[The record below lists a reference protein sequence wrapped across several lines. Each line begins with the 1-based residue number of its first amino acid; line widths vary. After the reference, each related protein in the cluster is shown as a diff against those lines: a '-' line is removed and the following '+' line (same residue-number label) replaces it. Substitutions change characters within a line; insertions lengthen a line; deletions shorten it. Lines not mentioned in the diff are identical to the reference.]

1 MKIIDITVPIC
12 PDTPTWP
19 GSQEFDLH
27 WSKRL
32 DDGDECNNSHIEY
45 DTHTGTHV
53 DAPFHFLKEGDTV
66 EKLALDILIGQAV
79 VAYFPE
85 VNKITA
91 NALKILELPA
101 DTQRLLLRTHNSG
114 LWSKEITHFKKD
126 FVALAPDAA
135 HWIVNRGIRLV
146 GVDYL
151 SVGSYEDGIT
161 THRILLEA
169 GVIILENLN
178 LYNIEAGKYELICL
192 PLKVLGAEGAS
203 ARAVLIK

>member
-19 GSQEFDLH
+19 GSHEFNLH

-32 DDGDECNNSHIEY
+32 DDGDECNNSHIEC

-53 DAPFHFLKEGDTV
+53 DAPFHFLKSGATV
-66 EKLALDILIGQAV
+66 EKLSLDILIGPAI

-91 NALKILELPA
+91 DVLKNLEVPA
-101 DTQRLLLRTHNSG
+101 GTQRLLLRTRNSE
-114 LWSKEITHFKKD
+114 LWAKEITHFKKN
-126 FVALAPDAA
+126 FVSLTPDAA
-135 HWIVNRGIRLV
+135 HWIVNHGIRLI
-146 GVDYL
+146 GIDYL
-151 SVGSYEDGIT
+151 SVGSYEDGIM

-169 GVIILENLN
+169 GVIILETLN
-178 LYNIEAGKYELICL
+178 LYNTEAGEYELICL
-192 PLKVLGAEGAS
+192 PLKVLGAEGAP